1 MKTKSILIL
10 LCFAFIISIF
20 TACSSEAPSEEI
32 ETTTEQKSISSIPK
46 DDSSFKLCYTQ
57 SDSLN
62 PYECETQNNQTISQL
77 VFESLFNMDEH
88 FKASCNI
95 AEKYEYPDSKTLRVT
110 IKDGFV
116 FSDGTSLTADDI
128 TYSFRK
134 AVKSSY
140 WGSSLSGISSC
151 NAVSSTVV
159 DFNLEYPNSYAHNL
173 LIFPIMSQSSEISDF
188 PIGSGRYY
196 FAKEE
201 DITVRI
207 FTMMLPFLLMTFL
220 FSGAM
225 GICSDSIAGEK
236 ERGTIAT
243 LLVTPTKRSWI
254 AIGKVSALGITALTS
269 ALVSFLGLIAS
280 LPKLVGTNLSLAA
293 YNVQTIFMLLIVI
306 VLTVLLFTVV
316 LTMVSTFA
324 KSVKEA
330 SSLSIPVMILVM
342 LMGATSFMGTT
353 AQTNPAFYL
362 IPVYGAIQS
371 LTGILSMTISP
382 LCFTMFILSS
392 VVYISLGVFGLTKM
406 FNSEKI
412 MFNI

>member
-1 MKTKSILIL
+1 MRSIGIILKKELKRYFTDVRMLIGIILPGILIFFLYSVMGNFMGNNTSVDIKEFSL
-10 LCFAFIISIF
+10 LVQNQENSPKGLEDFF
-20 TACSSEAPSEEI
+20 TAGFNGFTVHIVEEDFTEEEARKKI
-32 ETTTEQKSISSIPK
+32 EAKELDLYVIYPQQPFETISSIPNIEIYYN
-46 DDSSFKLCYTQ
+46 SSSDASMVAYTVY
-57 SDSLN
+57 SGILDAYEDSLSN
-62 PYECETQNNQTISQL
+62 
-77 VFESLFNMDEH
+77 LFNINVGDQ
-88 FKASCNI
+88 
-95 AEKYEYPDSKTLRVT
+95 KYDL
-110 IKDGFV
+110 
-116 FSDGTSLTADDI
+116 
-128 TYSFRK
+128 
-134 AVKSSY
+134 
-140 WGSSLSGISSC
+140 
-151 NAVSSTVV
+151 
-159 DFNLEYPNSYAHNL
+159 
-173 LIFPIMSQSSEISDF
+173 
-188 PIGSGRYY
+188 
-196 FAKEE
+196 AKEE

-225 GICSDSIAGEK
+225 GICSESIAGEK

-243 LLVTPTKRSWI
+243 LLVTPTKRSHI

-293 YNVQTIFMLLIVI
+293 YNAQTIFMLLIVI

-342 LMGATSFMGTT
+342 LLGATSFMGTT
-353 AQTNPAFYL
+353 AQTNPALYL

-392 VVYISLGVFGLTKM
+392 VVYIGLGVFGLTKM
-406 FNSEKI
+406 FNIERI
-412 MFNI
+412 MFN

>member
-1 MKTKSILIL
+1 MRSIGIILKKELKRYFTDVRMLIGIILPGFLIFL
-10 LCFAFIISIF
+10 LYSVMGNFMGNNTSADIKEFSMIVENKPEELNDLFEKGFEGFEITYVEEKLTEEEILKKIEDQELDLYVYYKEDF
-20 TACSSEAPSEEI
+20 FSSEY
-32 ETTTEQKSISSIPK
+32 SSIPYI
-46 DDSSFKLCYTQ
+46 DIYYNSVSDASMLAYQMYTGL
-57 SDSLN
+57 LN
-62 PYECETQNNQTISQL
+62 AYEEALQPNYFDI
-77 VFESLFNMDEH
+77 
-88 FKASCNI
+88 NI
-95 AEKYEYPDSKTLRVT
+95 GDKKYDL
-110 IKDGFV
+110 
-116 FSDGTSLTADDI
+116 
-128 TYSFRK
+128 
-134 AVKSSY
+134 
-140 WGSSLSGISSC
+140 
-151 NAVSSTVV
+151 
-159 DFNLEYPNSYAHNL
+159 
-173 LIFPIMSQSSEISDF
+173 
-188 PIGSGRYY
+188 
-196 FAKEE
+196 AKEE

-243 LLVTPTKRSWI
+243 LLVTPTKRSYI

-353 AQTNPAFYL
+353 AQTNPALYL

-412 MFNI
+412 MFN

>member
-1 MKTKSILIL
+1 MRSIGIILKKELKRYFTDVRMLIGIILPGILIFCL
-10 LCFAFIISIF
+10 YSVMGNFIGSN
-20 TACSSEAPSEEI
+20 SSKDIKEFSMIVENKPEELNELFEKGFEGFEITYVEKELTKEDILKKI
-32 ETTTEQKSISSIPK
+32 ENQELDLYVIYPEDFLSPSISSIPNV
-46 DDSSFKLCYTQ
+46 DIFYNSVSDASMMAYTMYTGL
-57 SDSLN
+57 LN
-62 PYECETQNNQTISQL
+62 AYEAAQQPNFFDINNRDQ
-77 VFESLFNMDEH
+77 
-88 FKASCNI
+88 
-95 AEKYEYPDSKTLRVT
+95 KYD
-110 IKDGFV
+110 
-116 FSDGTSLTADDI
+116 
-128 TYSFRK
+128 
-134 AVKSSY
+134 
-140 WGSSLSGISSC
+140 
-151 NAVSSTVV
+151 
-159 DFNLEYPNSYAHNL
+159 
-173 LIFPIMSQSSEISDF
+173 M
-188 PIGSGRYY
+188 
-196 FAKEE
+196 AKEE

-225 GICSDSIAGEK
+225 GICSESVAGEK

-243 LLVTPTKRSWI
+243 LLVTPTKRSHI

-280 LPKLVGTNLSLAA
+280 LPKLVGANLSLSA
-293 YNVQTIFMLLIVI
+293 YNAQTIFMLLIVI

-342 LMGATSFMGTT
+342 LLGATSFMGTS
-353 AQTNPAFYL
+353 AQTNPALYL

-392 VVYISLGVFGLTKM
+392 VVYIGLGVFGLTEM

-412 MFNI
+412 MFHI

>member
-1 MKTKSILIL
+1 MRSIGIILKKELKRYFTDVRMLIGIILPGILIFFL
-10 LCFAFIISIF
+10 YSVMGNFMGNNTTENIKEFSMIVENEPTELVEVLKTGFEGFEITYVEEELSK
-20 TACSSEAPSEEI
+20 EEI
-32 ETTTEQKSISSIPK
+32 LKKIEDQELDLYVYYKEDFFSPEYSSIPYI
-46 DDSSFKLCYTQ
+46 DVYYNSVSDASMLAYTMYTGI
-57 SDSLN
+57 LN
-62 PYECETQNNQTISQL
+62 A
-77 VFESLFNMDEH
+77 FEEAQQPNYFDI
-88 FKASCNI
+88 NI
-95 AEKYEYPDSKTLRVT
+95 GDQKYDL
-110 IKDGFV
+110 
-116 FSDGTSLTADDI
+116 
-128 TYSFRK
+128 
-134 AVKSSY
+134 
-140 WGSSLSGISSC
+140 
-151 NAVSSTVV
+151 
-159 DFNLEYPNSYAHNL
+159 
-173 LIFPIMSQSSEISDF
+173 
-188 PIGSGRYY
+188 
-196 FAKEE
+196 AKEE

-225 GICSDSIAGEK
+225 GICSESIAGEK

-243 LLVTPTKRSWI
+243 LLVTPTKRSHI

-293 YNVQTIFMLLIVI
+293 YNAQTIFMLLIVI

-342 LMGATSFMGTT
+342 LLGATSFMGTT
-353 AQTNPAFYL
+353 AQTNPALYL

-406 FNSEKI
+406 FNSERI

>member
-1 MKTKSILIL
+1 MRSIGIILKKELKRYFTDVRMLIGIVLPGILIFFLYSVMGNFMGNNTSADIKEFSL
-10 LCFAFIISIF
+10 LVQNQENSPKGLEDFF
-20 TACSSEAPSEEI
+20 TAGFNGFTVHIVEEDFTEEEARKKI
-32 ETTTEQKSISSIPK
+32 EAKELDLYVIYPQQPFETISSIPNIEIYYN
-46 DDSSFKLCYTQ
+46 SSSDASMVAFTMYSGILDAYE
-57 SDSLN
+57 DSLSN
-62 PYECETQNNQTISQL
+62 
-77 VFESLFNMDEH
+77 LFNINVGDQ
-88 FKASCNI
+88 
-95 AEKYEYPDSKTLRVT
+95 KYDL
-110 IKDGFV
+110 
-116 FSDGTSLTADDI
+116 
-128 TYSFRK
+128 
-134 AVKSSY
+134 
-140 WGSSLSGISSC
+140 
-151 NAVSSTVV
+151 
-159 DFNLEYPNSYAHNL
+159 
-173 LIFPIMSQSSEISDF
+173 
-188 PIGSGRYY
+188 
-196 FAKEE
+196 AKEE

-225 GICSDSIAGEK
+225 GICSESIAGEK

-243 LLVTPTKRSWI
+243 LLVTPTKRSHI

-269 ALVSFLGLIAS
+269 ALVSFLGLVAS

-293 YNVQTIFMLLIVI
+293 YNAQTIFMLLIVI

-342 LMGATSFMGTT
+342 LLGATSFMGTT
-353 AQTNPAFYL
+353 AQTNPALYL

-392 VVYISLGVFGLTKM
+392 VVYIGLGVFGLTKM
-406 FNSEKI
+406 FNSERI

>member
-1 MKTKSILIL
+1 MLSIGIILKKELKRYFTDVRMLIGIILPGL
-10 LCFAFIISIF
+10 LIF
-20 TACSSEAPSEEI
+20 LLYSVMGDFMGNNTSADIKEFSMIVENKPNELNELFEKGFEGFDITYVDEKLSEEEILKRI
-32 ETTTEQKSISSIPK
+32 EDQELDLYVYYKEDFFSPEYSSIPYI
-46 DDSSFKLCYTQ
+46 DIYYNSVSDASMLAYQMYTGL
-57 SDSLN
+57 LN
-62 PYECETQNNQTISQL
+62 AYEEALQPNYFDI
-77 VFESLFNMDEH
+77 
-88 FKASCNI
+88 NI
-95 AEKYEYPDSKTLRVT
+95 GDKKYDL
-110 IKDGFV
+110 
-116 FSDGTSLTADDI
+116 
-128 TYSFRK
+128 
-134 AVKSSY
+134 
-140 WGSSLSGISSC
+140 
-151 NAVSSTVV
+151 
-159 DFNLEYPNSYAHNL
+159 
-173 LIFPIMSQSSEISDF
+173 
-188 PIGSGRYY
+188 
-196 FAKEE
+196 AKEE

-243 LLVTPTKRSWI
+243 LLVTPTKRSYI

-353 AQTNPAFYL
+353 AQTNPALYL

-392 VVYISLGVFGLTKM
+392 VVYIGLGVFGLTKM

>member
-1 MKTKSILIL
+1 MRSIGIILKKELKRYFTDVRMLIGIILPGL
-10 LCFAFIISIF
+10 LIF
-20 TACSSEAPSEEI
+20 LLYSVMGDFMGNNTSTDIKEFSMIVENQPVEFNELFQKGFEEYKITYIEETFTEEEI
-32 ETTTEQKSISSIPK
+32 LKKIENQELDLYVYYKEDFFSPEYSSIPNI
-46 DDSSFKLCYTQ
+46 DIYYNSVSDASMVAYTMYTGL
-57 SDSLN
+57 LN
-62 PYECETQNNQTISQL
+62 AYEEALQPNYFDI
-77 VFESLFNMDEH
+77 
-88 FKASCNI
+88 NI
-95 AEKYEYPDSKTLRVT
+95 GDQKYDL
-110 IKDGFV
+110 
-116 FSDGTSLTADDI
+116 
-128 TYSFRK
+128 
-134 AVKSSY
+134 
-140 WGSSLSGISSC
+140 
-151 NAVSSTVV
+151 
-159 DFNLEYPNSYAHNL
+159 
-173 LIFPIMSQSSEISDF
+173 
-188 PIGSGRYY
+188 
-196 FAKEE
+196 AKEE
-201 DITVRI
+201 DLTVRI
-207 FTMMLPFLLMTFL
+207 FSMMLPFLLMTFL

-243 LLVTPTKRSWI
+243 LLVTPTKRSHI

-293 YNVQTIFMLLIVI
+293 YNAQTILMLLVVI

-342 LMGATSFMGTT
+342 LLGATSFMGTT
-353 AQTNPAFYL
+353 AQTNPALYL

-392 VVYISLGVFGLTKM
+392 VVYIGLGVFGLTKM
-406 FNSEKI
+406 FNSERI

>member
-1 MKTKSILIL
+1 MRSIGIILKKELKRYFTDVRMLMGIILPGILIFFL
-10 LCFAFIISIF
+10 YSVMGNFMGNNTSKDIKEFSMIVENKPEELNDLFEKGFEGFKI
-20 TACSSEAPSEEI
+20 TYVEEKLSEEEILKKI
-32 ETTTEQKSISSIPK
+32 EDKELDLYVYYKEDFFSPEYSSIPYI
-46 DDSSFKLCYTQ
+46 DIYYNSVSDSSLLAYQMYTGL
-57 SDSLN
+57 LN
-62 PYECETQNNQTISQL
+62 AYEEAMQPNYFDI
-77 VFESLFNMDEH
+77 
-88 FKASCNI
+88 NI
-95 AEKYEYPDSKTLRVT
+95 GDKKYDL
-110 IKDGFV
+110 
-116 FSDGTSLTADDI
+116 
-128 TYSFRK
+128 
-134 AVKSSY
+134 
-140 WGSSLSGISSC
+140 
-151 NAVSSTVV
+151 
-159 DFNLEYPNSYAHNL
+159 
-173 LIFPIMSQSSEISDF
+173 
-188 PIGSGRYY
+188 
-196 FAKEE
+196 AKQE

-225 GICSDSIAGEK
+225 GICSESIAGEK

-243 LLVTPTKRSWI
+243 LLVTPTKRSHI

-293 YNVQTIFMLLIVI
+293 YNAQTIFMLLIVI

-342 LMGATSFMGTT
+342 LLGATSFMGTT
-353 AQTNPAFYL
+353 AQTNPALYL

-392 VVYISLGVFGLTKM
+392 IVYISLGVFGLTKM
-406 FNSEKI
+406 FNSERI

>member
-1 MKTKSILIL
+1 MRSIGIILKKELKRYFTDARMLIGIILPGILIFFL
-10 LCFAFIISIF
+10 YSVMGNFMGNNTSKDIKEFSMIV
-20 TACSSEAPSEEI
+20 ENEPSELTEVLKQGFDGFKITYVEEELTKEEI
-32 ETTTEQKSISSIPK
+32 LKKIENQELDLYVYYKEDFFSPEYSSIPYI
-46 DDSSFKLCYTQ
+46 DVYYNSVSDASMLAYQIYTGI
-57 SDSLN
+57 LN
-62 PYECETQNNQTISQL
+62 A
-77 VFESLFNMDEH
+77 FEEAQQPNYFDI
-88 FKASCNI
+88 NI
-95 AEKYEYPDSKTLRVT
+95 GDQKYDL
-110 IKDGFV
+110 
-116 FSDGTSLTADDI
+116 
-128 TYSFRK
+128 
-134 AVKSSY
+134 
-140 WGSSLSGISSC
+140 
-151 NAVSSTVV
+151 
-159 DFNLEYPNSYAHNL
+159 
-173 LIFPIMSQSSEISDF
+173 
-188 PIGSGRYY
+188 
-196 FAKEE
+196 AKEE

-225 GICSDSIAGEK
+225 GICSESIAGEK

-243 LLVTPTKRSWI
+243 LLVTPTKRSHI

-293 YNVQTIFMLLIVI
+293 YNAQTIFMLLIVI

-342 LMGATSFMGTT
+342 LLGATSFMGTT
-353 AQTNPAFYL
+353 AQTNPALYL

-392 VVYISLGVFGLTKM
+392 VVYIGLGVFGLTKM
-406 FNSEKI
+406 FNSERI